1 MANAPTHENWYV
13 LDDATLI
20 GKFIEDDW
28 NISPRILVK
37 PIIRYE
43 PDKDNDTFNYS
54 TGGILCNITSDD
66 ERNDPRGIGFDGYN
80 YERKINIR
88 LRCMSKA
95 KLITAQDEI
104 DRIMSR
110 HAIRPSK
117 NWHLLEKSG
126 SSPMYPFRKFFQ
138 LDLTYTL
145 KCYWKPRHNPSA
157 QSSHRTNVLTAYR
170 PSSRYG
176 SFASTSISLIVFPF
190 SVRTEICWLHLDS
203 H

>member
-37 PIIRYE
+37 PTIRYE

-66 ERNDPRGIGFDGYN
+66 ERNEPRGIGFDGYN

-104 DRIMSR
+104 DRIMAR

-117 NWHLLEKSG
+117 DWHLLEKMG
-126 SSPMYPFRKFFQ
+126 SSPIYPFRKFFQ
-138 LDLTYTL
+138 IDVQYLL
-145 KCYWKPRHNPSA
+145 KSYWKPRYKPA
-157 QSSHRTNVLTAYR
+157 TA
-170 PSSRYG
+170 
-176 SFASTSISLIVFPF
+176 
-190 SVRTEICWLHLDS
+190 
-203 H
+203 